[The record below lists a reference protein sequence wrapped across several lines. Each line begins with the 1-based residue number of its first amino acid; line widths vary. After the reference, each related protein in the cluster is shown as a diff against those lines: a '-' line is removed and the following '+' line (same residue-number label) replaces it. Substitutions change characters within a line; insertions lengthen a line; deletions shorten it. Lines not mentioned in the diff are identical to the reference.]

1 MPVPPVAA
9 AQRPAVPQHE
19 DNAMKTNA
27 MKNGVVNTARGF
39 TLLEVVVAIAI
50 LAGMFVVALE
60 TFRAASDGRERLAD
74 EAVRLESRQRALTF
88 LTLDFEQLV
97 ARPVRD
103 ALGDYQPALMSLDN
117 GVALTRLGW
126 ANPFDLR
133 SRSQMQRV
141 EYQLIDNQLLRRYWP
156 ALDTMTGT
164 EPVESVL
171 LEDVDSIQVR
181 FLFQPSNG
189 DMGWQEI
196 WPDPSLAGVDPLLMP
211 VPKSVELEIMF
222 ADGSFIH
229 RYFRTVTNIWQ

>member
-1 MPVPPVAA
+1 
-9 AQRPAVPQHE
+9 
-19 DNAMKTNA
+19 
-27 MKNGVVNTARGF
+27 MKNSATKEVRGF

-50 LAGMFVVALE
+50 LAGIFVVALE
-60 TFRAASDGRERLAD
+60 TFRAASDGRERLAE
-74 EAVRLESRQRALTF
+74 EATRLEARQRALTF
-88 LTLDFEQLV
+88 LTLDFEQLI

-141 EYQLIDNQLLRRYWP
+141 EYQLIDTQLLRRYWP
-156 ALDTMTGT
+156 ALDTMAGT

-181 FLFQPSNG
+181 YLYQPSNG
-189 DMGWQEI
+189 DMAWQEI
-196 WPDPSLAGVDPLLMP
+196 WPDPSLLGVEPQLMP
-211 VPKSVELEIMF
+211 LPKSIELEIIF
-222 ADGSFIH
+222 ADGSFMH

>member
-1 MPVPPVAA
+1 MKIAA
-9 AQRPAVPQHE
+9 IKSV
-19 DNAMKTNA
+19 
-27 MKNGVVNTARGF
+27 RGF

-50 LAGMFVVALE
+50 LAGIFVVALE
-60 TFRAASDGRERLAD
+60 TFRAASDGRERLAE
-74 EAVRLESRQRALTF
+74 EATRLEARQRALTF
-88 LTLDFEQLV
+88 LTLDFEQLI

-156 ALDTMTGT
+156 TLDTMAGT

-181 FLFQPSNG
+181 YLYQPLNG
-189 DMGWQEI
+189 DMAWQEI
-196 WPDPSLAGVDPLLMP
+196 WPDPSLLGVEPQLLPL
-211 VPKSVELEIMF
+211 PKSIELEIIF
-222 ADGSFIH
+222 ADGSFMH

>member
-1 MPVPPVAA
+1 MSGHALTSLSKKS
-9 AQRPAVPQHE
+9 Q
-19 DNAMKTNA
+19 
-27 MKNGVVNTARGF
+27 RGF

-60 TFRAASDGRERLAD
+60 TFRAASDGRQRLAE
-74 EAVRLESRQRALTF
+74 EAVRLEARQRALTF
-88 LTLDFEQLV
+88 LTLDFEQLI

-141 EYQLIDNQLLRRYWP
+141 EYQLIENRLLRRYWP

-171 LEDVDSIQVR
+171 LEDVDSLQVR
-181 FLFQPSNG
+181 FLYQPMNG
-189 DMGWQEI
+189 DMAWQER
-196 WPDPSLAGVDPLLMP
+196 WPDPSLIGVEPLLMP
-211 VPKSVELEIMF
+211 LPKSVELEIVF
-222 ADGSFIH
+222 IDGSFMH

>member
-1 MPVPPVAA
+1 
-9 AQRPAVPQHE
+9 
-19 DNAMKTNA
+19 MKLLA
-27 MKNGVVNTARGF
+27 IRAARGF

-60 TFRAASDGRERLAD
+60 TFRAASDGRDRLAE
-74 EAVRLESRQRALTF
+74 EATRLEAQQRALTF
-88 LTLDFEQLV
+88 LTLDFEQLI

-133 SRSQMQRV
+133 SRSQLQRV
-141 EYQLIDNQLLRRYWP
+141 EYQLINNQLLRRYWP
-156 ALDTMTGT
+156 ALDSTTGI

-171 LEDVDSIQVR
+171 LEEVESIQVR
-181 FLFQPSNG
+181 FLYQPPNG
-189 DMGWQEI
+189 DMAWQEI
-196 WPDPSLAGVDPLLMP
+196 WPDPSLLGTDPQLMP
-211 VPKSVELEIMF
+211 LPKSVELEIIF
-222 ADGSFIH
+222 ANGGFLH

>member
-1 MPVPPVAA
+1 
-9 AQRPAVPQHE
+9 
-19 DNAMKTNA
+19 MKLLA
-27 MKNGVVNTARGF
+27 IRAARGF

-60 TFRAASDGRERLAD
+60 TFRAASDGRDRLAE
-74 EAVRLESRQRALTF
+74 EATRLEAQQRALTF
-88 LTLDFEQLV
+88 LTLDFEQLI

-133 SRSQMQRV
+133 SRSQLQRV
-141 EYQLIDNQLLRRYWP
+141 EYQLINNQLLRRYWP
-156 ALDTMTGT
+156 ALDSTTGI

-171 LEDVDSIQVR
+171 LEEVESIQVR
-181 FLFQPSNG
+181 FLYQPPNG
-189 DMGWQEI
+189 DMAWQEI
-196 WPDPSLAGVDPLLMP
+196 WPDPSLLGTDPQLMP
-211 VPKSVELEIMF
+211 LPKSVELEIIF
-222 ADGSFIH
+222 ADDSFLH

>member
-1 MPVPPVAA
+1 
-9 AQRPAVPQHE
+9 
-19 DNAMKTNA
+19 MKLLTIRA
-27 MKNGVVNTARGF
+27 ARGF

-60 TFRAASDGRERLAD
+60 TFRAASDGRDRLAE
-74 EAVRLESRQRALTF
+74 EATRLEAQQRALTF
-88 LTLDFEQLV
+88 LTLDFEQLI

-133 SRSQMQRV
+133 SRSQLQRV
-141 EYQLIDNQLLRRYWP
+141 EYQLINNQLLRRYWP
-156 ALDTMTGT
+156 ALDSTTGI

-171 LEDVDSIQVR
+171 LEEVESIQVR
-181 FLFQPSNG
+181 FLYQPPNG
-189 DMGWQEI
+189 DMAWQES
-196 WPDPSLAGVDPLLMP
+196 WPDPSLLGTDPQLMP
-211 VPKSVELEIMF
+211 LPKSVELEIIF
-222 ADGSFIH
+222 ADGSFMH